1 MNSFNRLIPICD
13 SCSNYPIGSYVAT
26 YIRLFGK
33 NEFEEKGIYDDI
45 VNISIEN
52 EFVGFDGIDAFI
64 EGDKVRIGFYLYGKG
79 DEPEDYDPEE
89 SEFEI
94 IDRKELIYIL
104 KRWKVFIHKPIIDPH
119 YQEIIDTK
127 EAYL

>member
-1 MNSFNRLIPICD
+1 MCD

-64 EGDKVRIGFYLYGKG
+64 EGDKVRIGFYLLLKV
-79 DEPEDYDPEE
+79 
-89 SEFEI
+89 I
-94 IDRKELIYIL
+94 KLELA
-104 KRWKVFIHKPIIDPH
+104 FIF
-119 YQEIIDTK
+119 Y
-127 EAYL
+127 